1 MRKAVLIVLCLLA
14 AACQQPQTHRGE
26 RGGPVILPTLQ

>member
-14 AACQQPQTHRGE
+14 AACQQPQAHRAH
-26 RGGPVILPTLQ
+26 RDSPVILPTLQ

>member
-14 AACQQPQTHRGE
+14 AACQQPQTHRG
-26 RGGPVILPTLQ
+26 GPVILPTLQ